1 MVEAHADHIDNLQ
14 VEAGCLNSSM
24 NMVSNDAFHN
34 VKLMVSQL
42 KDETA
47 RQFFRQQTE
56 MSTMTPGSDTAQLQ
70 ASHVDDMITLRLQP
84 SSVLWKQQWKK

>member
-24 NMVSNDAFHN
+24 NMFANGAFHN

-47 RQFFRQQTE
+47 RQF
-56 MSTMTPGSDTAQLQ
+56 
-70 ASHVDDMITLRLQP
+70 
-84 SSVLWKQQWKK
+84 